1 MATALPFAVLVVALG
16 SPLAW
21 GWQQTP
27 GADRLNDLDPADPS
41 AAETAIDLLCA
52 DAPAA
57 RCPLGQ
63 RIAAAEWLRRHPS
76 PAAGPALL
84 RTFARSRFGELPE
97 DPDLFERALRAARA
111 LPPEARRD
119 AVVNGLAPA
128 LADLSWERLLT
139 RWLQPLSQ
147 TADPAALR
155 ELQGWPKAHADEA
168 DALRRDIAD
177 EVVAAYEVYPDA
189 FLDALSPTGGGIAE
203 AAARLAEDRLLAAL
217 LQSSDSAVVSV
228 AIAVVTAGERGG
240 PATLRALDS
249 AWRNEAIDPELREQA
264 RDPAL
269 RAALARDL
277 PALAPPAT
285 PPGQLPGLDARD
297 PGVAMTEFVEVR
309 DGPNAPSGL
318 GWLFGA
324 FSLASLGGLLGTRGS
339 HGGLRTAGALCLGL
353 AVPACAEGALRAAGA
368 PSLTEQ
374 GPMFAFYH
382 EDDAL
387 LTPAVGGWVVS
398 PGGPVRHQAVAWP
411 KPDDVFRIGVVGAS
425 TAHGSHHLQEEAFSA
440 RLAERLEPAL
450 PGRRV
455 EPLNLAIGGARS
467 DGVRRAAEV
476 ALDHGADALVV
487 AMGHNEA
494 SAFSQLG
501 RWDPSATRGLSL
513 QIALSRSALVGTL
526 AQLLPSVGRRPTL
539 PGGHPD
545 RAAHHD
551 LQQIA
556 RESLAWN
563 LGALLD
569 RAGEAEVPVLVVIP
583 PTNWRFVH
591 LDSWDT
597 PGPGD
602 AADLRDRM
610 ERADQRAAAGDGPGA
625 RVLVQSAIDRSAGPR
640 ELTGPLRQTLLEVA
654 AEHDATVVRADRLFD
669 AWAPDGLTA
678 SGLFWDD
685 LHPSRAGH
693 RLMGDAI
700 AEALADRLDVALPP
714 AAP

>member
-1 MATALPFAVLVVALG
+1 MATALPLALLVAALG
-16 SPLAW
+16 SPPAW

-27 GADRLNDLDPADPS
+27 GAARLDDLDPADP
-41 AAETAIDLLCA
+41 AAVATAIDLLCA

-84 RTFARSRFGELPE
+84 RTFARSRFGALPE

-111 LPPEARRD
+111 LPPEARRA
-119 AVVNGLAPA
+119 AVVDGLAPA
-128 LADLSWERLLT
+128 LADLTWERLMA
-139 RWLQPLSQ
+139 RWLQPLAQ

-155 ELQGWPKAHADEA
+155 ELRGWPTAHADEA
-168 DALRRDIAD
+168 AALRRDIAD
-177 EVVAAYEVYPDA
+177 EVVAAYAVYPDT

-203 AAARLAEDRLLAAL
+203 AAARLAEDRMLAAL
-217 LQSSDSAVVSV
+217 LRSDDPEVVSV
-228 AIAVVTAGERGG
+228 AIAVVAAGQRGG
-240 PATLRALDS
+240 PATLLALDS
-249 AWRNEAIDPELREQA
+249 AWRNEAIAPELREQA

-269 RAALARDL
+269 RASLARDL
-277 PALAPPAT
+277 PALAPPTT
-285 PPGQLPGLDARD
+285 PPGQRPGLDARD
-297 PGVAMTEFVEVR
+297 PGVALTEFVEVR
-309 DGPNAPSGL
+309 DGPDAPTGS
-318 GWLFGA
+318 GWLLAAFG
-324 FSLASLGGLLGTRGS
+324 LAALGGLLGTRGS
-339 HGGLRTAGALCLGL
+339 HAGLRTTGALCLGL
-353 AVPACAEGALRAAGA
+353 AVPACAEGSLRAAGA

-374 GPMFAFYH
+374 GPMFSFYH

-387 LTPAVGGWVVS
+387 LSATDGGWVVS

-411 KPDDVFRIGVVGAS
+411 KPDDTFRIGVVGAS

-440 RLAERLEPAL
+440 RLATRLEPAL
-450 PGRRV
+450 PGRTV
-455 EPLNLAIGGARS
+455 EALNLAIGGARS

-494 SAFSQLG
+494 AAFSQLG
-501 RWDPSATRGLSL
+501 RWDPGATRGLSL

-526 AQLLPSVGRRPTL
+526 ARLLPRVGQRPTL
-539 PGGHPD
+539 PGGRPD
-545 RAAHHD
+545 RAAQAD

-569 RAGEAEVPVLVVIP
+569 RAGEAEVPVVVVIP

-591 LDSWDT
+591 LDAWDT

-602 AADLRDRM
+602 AGDLQDRM
-610 ERADQRAAAGDGPGA
+610 ERADRRAAAGDGPAA
-625 RVLVQSAIDRSAGPR
+625 RALVQSAVDRSAGPR

-654 AEHDATVVRADRLFD
+654 AAHGATVVRADRLFD

-685 LHPSRAGH
+685 LHPSRHGH
-693 RLMGDAI
+693 RLLGDAT
-700 AEALADRLDVALPP
+700 AVALAARLDVALP
-714 AAP
+714 AATP